1 MAKSIAVANQK
12 GGVGKTTTAVNLA
25 AVIASWGNRVLLVDA
40 DPQGN
45 ATSGIGI
52 QRGSFRRGLY
62 HSIVL
67 DQPSRGIA
75 LPTSIP
81 SLQVVPSNK
90 DLAGAEIELVEVEH
104 REFRLKQRP
113 RHCRGTTT
121 STSLSTARL
130 RLDC

>member
-67 DQPSRGIA
+67 DQPISSVA
-75 LPTSIP
+75 LPRSCV
-81 SLQVVPSNK
+81 S
-90 DLAGAEIELVEVEH
+90 
-104 REFRLKQRP
+104 
-113 RHCRGTTT
+113 
-121 STSLSTARL
+121 
-130 RLDC
+130 

>member
-25 AVIASWGNRVLLVDA
+25 AIIASWGKRVLLVDA

-67 DQPSRGIA
+67 DEPISAIS
-75 LPTSIP
+75 LPTTIET
-81 SLQVVPSNK
+81 LQVVPSRVRSRASK
-90 DLAGAEIELVEVEH
+90 GI
-104 REFRLKQRP
+104 
-113 RHCRGTTT
+113 TIT
-121 STSLSTARL
+121 SSSIVRRRSAY
-130 RLDC
+130 